1 MNSIAGHSRTPLK
14 LTLLGAVCAAAVVL
28 ILFVPRMAQDE
39 LYHDFADQRTV
50 LGIPHFWNTVTN
62 LPFVLVGLA
71 GLRLC
76 LRRIPEGGLNELKTV
91 YATFFAG
98 VTLIAFGSAY
108 YHLGPSTA
116 TLLWDRLPMSIAFL
130 ALFAAVVGESIS
142 PAWGRKL
149 LIPLLVAGL
158 ASVIYWAVS
167 EARGLGD
174 LRVYALVQFL
184 PIVLIPLILLMFGS
198 PLTGAGY
205 LWAILLTYAVAKAA
219 EHFDGTLLEL
229 TGILSGHSIKHLLS
243 GLATL
248 WMLVALN
255 RRRRAGAG

>member
-1 MNSIAGHSRTPLK
+1 
-14 LTLLGAVCAAAVVL
+14 
-28 ILFVPRMAQDE
+28 
-39 LYHDFADQRTV
+39 
-50 LGIPHFWNTVTN
+50 
-62 LPFVLVGLA
+62 
-71 GLRLC
+71 
-76 LRRIPEGGLNELKTV
+76 
-91 YATFFAG
+91 
-98 VTLIAFGSAY
+98 
-108 YHLGPSTA
+108 
-116 TLLWDRLPMSIAFL
+116 
-130 ALFAAVVGESIS
+130 
-142 PAWGRKL
+142 
-149 LIPLLVAGL
+149 LLVAGL

-243 GLATL
+243 GLATF

>member
-1 MNSIAGHSRTPLK
+1 MNSIAGHSRIPLK
-14 LTLLGAVCAAAVVL
+14 LTVLGAVCVAAVVL
-28 ILFVPRMAQDE
+28 ILFVPPMAQDE

-50 LGIPHFWNTVTN
+50 LGLSHFWNTVTN
-62 LPFVLVGLA
+62 LPFVMVGFA

-76 LRRIPEGGLNELKTV
+76 LWRMPVGGLNELRTV

-116 TLLWDRLPMSIAFL
+116 TLLWDRLPMSITFM
-130 ALFAAVVGESIS
+130 ALLAVVIGESIS
-142 PAWGRKL
+142 PASGRKL
-149 LIPLLVAGL
+149 LFPLLVAGL
-158 ASVIYWAVS
+158 ASVIYWALS
-167 EARGLGD
+167 EARGPGD

-219 EHFDGTLLEL
+219 EHFDGALLET
-229 TGILSGHSIKHLLS
+229 TGVLSGHSIKHLLS
-243 GLATL
+243 GLAAF
-248 WMLVALN
+248 WMVVALK
-255 RRRRAGAG
+255 RRRRAGVG